1 MKPRLT
7 IEERRQARLTFYKGE
22 EVDSYIP
29 GRILDEKAVEMFK
42 ASGKAPTAFY
52 WDPPKVWGE

>member
-22 EVDSYIP
+22 EIDSYTP
-29 GRILDEKAVEMFK
+29 GRVLDEKAVEMLK
-42 ASGKAPTAFY
+42 ASGKSPSHFH
-52 WDPPKVWGE
+52 WNPPSVWRD